1 MHNKINPRTG
11 GSPWF
16 RPPSLNE
23 AKREGSLHA
32 AFVIKVMAF
41 NAISLAARLF
51 LLQSQ
56 RLIAD
61 AVSVCNRFS
70 QGVLHYIV
78 WEEIQGSHL
87 PAQEAAAYH
96 QPYPGLV
103 LLDRDMSLTTCHS
116 ASHTCFA
123 EVTVF
128 LTTARDV
135 LSDYLMSSIGPL
147 FEAQEYELILVK
159 SLI

>member
-1 MHNKINPRTG
+1 MLFFHTLIALDYPWVSTNEQRALKIRPECTINPRTG

-23 AKREGSLHA
+23 AKRVGSLHA

-41 NAISLAARLF
+41 RAISLAARLF

-61 AVSVCNRFS
+61 TVPVCNRFS
-70 QGVLHYIV
+70 QGVLHCIV

-96 QPYPGLV
+96 QP
-103 LLDRDMSLTTCHS
+103 
-116 ASHTCFA
+116 
-123 EVTVF
+123 
-128 LTTARDV
+128 
-135 LSDYLMSSIGPL
+135 
-147 FEAQEYELILVK
+147 
-159 SLI
+159 